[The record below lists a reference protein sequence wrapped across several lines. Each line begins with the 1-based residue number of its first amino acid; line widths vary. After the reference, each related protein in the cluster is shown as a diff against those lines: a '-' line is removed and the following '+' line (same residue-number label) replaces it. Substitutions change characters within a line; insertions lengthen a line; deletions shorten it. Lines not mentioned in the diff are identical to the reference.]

1 MGQSPDFSSLPV
13 NGHNSH
19 STRKDIRFM
28 ALRVLLPWQDLVDQL
43 QLPGIEPILWHIDND
58 TQDAP
63 DADVLVT
70 ERPSNP
76 QLRSRV
82 SRIKGL
88 KHVHLL
94 SIGYEWVL
102 EHLPEQV
109 SLTNS
114 KGAVED
120 ATAEH
125 CLALVLASLRQLP
138 QVGRQQRERQWTRT
152 WTSSLHGSKVLL
164 LGAGG
169 VGSEIRSRLL
179 PFKPAE
185 LSSFARTERVHEQ
198 GYPIYSLERL
208 RAFLPTADVVI
219 VALPHTRETEQLID
233 AEFLSAMK
241 DGALLVN
248 VGRGPIVDTEALLP
262 ELQSGR
268 LHAALDVTDPEPL
281 PADHALWSAPNCII
295 TPHMAGDT
303 GQFISLVSELA
314 VNQVIALA
322 HGEELDNQII
332 N

>member
-1 MGQSPDFSSLPV
+1 M
-13 NGHNSH
+13 
-19 STRKDIRFM
+19 T
-28 ALRVLLPWQDLVDQL
+28 LRVLVPWQRLVDEL
-43 QLPGIEPILWHIDND
+43 TIPGIEPILWHIND
-58 TQDAP
+58 DPEDAP
-63 DADVLVT
+63 PSDVLVT

-94 SIGYEWVL
+94 SLGYEWVL
-102 EHLPEQV
+102 EHLPEKV

-125 CLALVLASLRQLP
+125 CLALILASLRQLS
-138 QVGRQQRERQWTRT
+138 QVGKQQRERNWTRT
-152 WTSSLHGSKVLL
+152 WTGSLHGSKVVL

-169 VGSEIRSRLL
+169 VGNEIRSRLL

-185 LSSFARTERVHEQ
+185 LTTFARTERVHEQ
-198 GYPIYSLERL
+198 GYRIYSLDRL
-208 RAFLPTADVVI
+208 RGFLPTADVVI
-219 VALPHTRETEQLID
+219 VALPHTPETEKLID

-241 DGALLVN
+241 NGALLVN
-248 VGRGPIVDTEALLP
+248 VGRGPIVDTEALLL
-262 ELQSGR
+262 ELLAGR

-281 PADHALWSAPNCII
+281 PANHALWSAPNCII

-314 VNQVIALA
+314 VNQVIAFA
-322 HGEELDNQII
+322 HGEELANQII

>member
-1 MGQSPDFSSLPV
+1 
-13 NGHNSH
+13 
-19 STRKDIRFM
+19 M
-28 ALRVLLPWQDLVDQL
+28 ALRVLLPWQDLVDRL
-43 QLPGIEPILWHIDND
+43 QLPGIEPILWHIDDDPN
-58 TQDAP
+58 DAP
-63 DADVLVT
+63 PADVLVT

-76 QLRSRV
+76 RLRSRV

-102 EHLPEQV
+102 EHLPKQV

-138 QVGRQQRERQWTRT
+138 QVGQQQRERQWTRT
-152 WTSSLHGSKVLL
+152 WTSSLHGSKVVL

-185 LSSFARTERVHEQ
+185 LTSIARTERVHEQ
-198 GYPIYSLERL
+198 GYPVHSFNRL
-208 RAFLPTADVVI
+208 WAILPTADVVI
-219 VALPHTRETEQLID
+219 VALPQTPETKQLID

-241 DGALLVN
+241 NGSLLVN
-248 VGRGPIVDTEALLP
+248 VGRGPLIDTEALVQ

-268 LHAALDVTDPEPL
+268 LHAALDVADPEPL
-281 PADHALWSAPNCII
+281 PAHHALWSAPNCII

-303 GQFISLVSELA
+303 DQFIALVSELA
-314 VNQVIALA
+314 VNQVIAFA
-322 HGEELDNQII
+322 HGEKLANRII

>member
-1 MGQSPDFSSLPV
+1 
-13 NGHNSH
+13 
-19 STRKDIRFM
+19 M
-28 ALRVLLPWQDLVDQL
+28 ALRVLLPWQDLVDRL
-43 QLPGIEPILWHIDND
+43 QLPGIEPILWHIND
-58 TQDAP
+58 DPNDAP
-63 DADVLVT
+63 PADVLVT

-76 QLRSRV
+76 ELRSRV

-125 CLALVLASLRQLP
+125 CLALVLASLRQLS
-138 QVGRQQRERQWTRT
+138 QVGQQQRERQWTRT
-152 WTSSLHGSKVLL
+152 WTGSLHGSKLVL

-185 LSSFARTERVHEQ
+185 LSSFARTERIHEQ
-198 GYPIYSLERL
+198 GYPINSLDRL
-208 RAFLPTADVVI
+208 WAFLRTADVVI
-219 VALPHTRETEQLID
+219 VALPHTRETERLID
-233 AEFLSAMK
+233 AKFLSSMK
-241 DGALLVN
+241 DGSLLVN

-262 ELQSGR
+262 ELQAGR

-281 PADHALWSAPNCII
+281 PANHALWSAPNCII

-303 GQFISLVSELA
+303 GQFISLVSEMA
-314 VNQVIALA
+314 VNQVIAFA
-322 HGEELDNQII
+322 HGGELANRII

>member
-1 MGQSPDFSSLPV
+1 
-13 NGHNSH
+13 
-19 STRKDIRFM
+19 M

-43 QLPGIEPILWHIDND
+43 QVPGIEPILWHIDEDPN
-58 TQDAP
+58 DAP
-63 DADVLVT
+63 EADVLVT

-76 QLRSRV
+76 ELRSRV

-102 EHLPEQV
+102 EHLPEHV

-125 CLALVLASLRQLP
+125 CLALMLASLRQLP
-138 QVGRQQRERQWTRT
+138 QIGQQQRKRQWTRT
-152 WTSSLHGSKVLL
+152 WTGSLHGSKVVL

-185 LSSFARTERVHEQ
+185 LTVFARTERVHEQ
-198 GYPIYSLERL
+198 GYPIYSLDRI
-208 RAFLPTADVVI
+208 RAVLPTADVVI
-219 VALPHTRETEQLID
+219 VALPHTPETEQLID
-233 AEFLSAMK
+233 TKFLSEMK
-241 DGALLVN
+241 NGSLLVN

-262 ELQSGR
+262 ELQAGR

-314 VNQVIALA
+314 VNQVIAFA
-322 HGEELDNQII
+322 HGEELANRII

>member
-1 MGQSPDFSSLPV
+1 
-13 NGHNSH
+13 
-19 STRKDIRFM
+19 M

-43 QLPGIEPILWHIDND
+43 QLPGIEPILWHIND
-58 TQDAP
+58 DPNDAP
-63 DADVLVT
+63 PADVLVT
-70 ERPSNP
+70 ERPSNS

-109 SLTNS
+109 TLTNS

-125 CLALVLASLRQLP
+125 CLALILASIRQLP
-138 QVGRQQRERQWTRT
+138 LAGQRQREQNWIRT
-152 WTSSLHGSKVLL
+152 WTSSLHGSKVVL

-185 LSSFARTERVHEQ
+185 LTTFARTERVHEQ
-198 GYPIYSLERL
+198 RYRIYSPDRL
-208 RAFLPTADVVI
+208 RGFLPTADVVI
-219 VALPHTRETEQLID
+219 VALPHTPETEQLID
-233 AEFLSAMK
+233 AELLSAMK

-248 VGRGPIVDTEALLP
+248 VGRGPIVDTEALLL
-262 ELQSGR
+262 ELLAGR

-281 PADHALWSAPNCII
+281 PANHALWSAPNCII

-314 VNQVIALA
+314 VNQVIAFA
-322 HGEELDNQII
+322 HGEELANQII

>member
-1 MGQSPDFSSLPV
+1 
-13 NGHNSH
+13 
-19 STRKDIRFM
+19 M

-43 QLPGIEPILWHIDND
+43 QLPGIEPILWHIDED
-58 TQDAP
+58 PEDAP
-63 DADVLVT
+63 SADVLVT

-102 EHLPEQV
+102 EHLPERV

-125 CLALVLASLRQLP
+125 CLALILASLRQLP
-138 QVGRQQRERQWTRT
+138 QVGKQQRERQWTRT
-152 WTSSLHGSKVLL
+152 WTSSLHGSKVVL

-179 PFKPAE
+179 PFRPAE

-198 GYPIYSLERL
+198 GYSIYSLEKL
-208 RAFLPTADVVI
+208 WAFIPTADVVI
-219 VALPHTRETEQLID
+219 VALPHTPKTEQLID
-233 AEFLSAMK
+233 SQFLSSMK
-241 DGALLVN
+241 DGSLLVN
-248 VGRGPIVDTEALLP
+248 VGRGPIVDTDALLP
-262 ELQSGR
+262 ELQAGR

-303 GQFISLVSELA
+303 GQFISLVSEMA
-314 VNQVIALA
+314 VNQVIAFA
-322 HGEELDNQII
+322 HGEELANRII

>member
-1 MGQSPDFSSLPV
+1 
-13 NGHNSH
+13 
-19 STRKDIRFM
+19 M

-43 QLPGIEPILWHIDND
+43 QLPGIVPILWHIND
-58 TQDAP
+58 DPNDAP
-63 DADVLVT
+63 PADVLVT
-70 ERPSNP
+70 ERPSNRE
-76 QLRSRV
+76 LRSRV

-102 EHLPEQV
+102 ERLPEQV

-125 CLALVLASLRQLP
+125 CLALVLTSLRQLP
-138 QVGRQQRERQWTRT
+138 QVGQQQRERQWIRT
-152 WTSSLHGSKVLL
+152 WTSSLHGSKVAL

-169 VGSEIRSRLL
+169 VSSEIRSRLL

-185 LSSFARTERVHEQ
+185 LTSFARIERNHEQ
-198 GYPIYSLERL
+198 GYPIYPLDRL
-208 RAFLPTADVVI
+208 RTFLPTADVVI
-219 VALPHTRETEQLID
+219 VALPHTKETEQLID

-262 ELQSGR
+262 ELQAGR

-281 PADHALWSAPNCII
+281 PANHALWSAPNCII

-314 VNQVIALA
+314 VNQVIAFA
-322 HGEELDNQII
+322 HGEELTNRII

>member
-1 MGQSPDFSSLPV
+1 
-13 NGHNSH
+13 
-19 STRKDIRFM
+19 M
-28 ALRVLLPWQDLVDQL
+28 ALRVLLPWQDIVDRL
-43 QLPGIEPILWHIDND
+43 RLPGIEPILWHIDEDPN
-58 TQDAP
+58 DAP
-63 DADVLVT
+63 EADVLVT

-76 QLRSRV
+76 ELRSRV

-125 CLALVLASLRQLP
+125 CLTLVLASLRQLP
-138 QVGRQQRERQWTRT
+138 QVGKQQRERQWTRT
-152 WTSSLHGSKVLL
+152 WTGSLHGSKVVL

-169 VGSEIRSRLL
+169 VGSEIRSRLV

-198 GYPIYSLERL
+198 GHPIYSLDRL
-208 RAFLPTADVVI
+208 WDFLPTADVVI
-219 VALPHTRETEQLID
+219 VALPHTPETEQLID

-241 DGALLVN
+241 DGSLLVN
-248 VGRGPIVDTEALLP
+248 VGRGPILNTDALLP
-262 ELQSGR
+262 ELQAGR

-281 PADHALWSAPNCII
+281 PANHALWSAPNCII

-314 VNQVIALA
+314 VNQVIAFA
-322 HGEELDNQII
+322 HGGKLANRII

>member
-1 MGQSPDFSSLPV
+1 
-13 NGHNSH
+13 
-19 STRKDIRFM
+19 M

-43 QLPGIEPILWHIDND
+43 QLPGIEPILWHIDEDPN
-58 TQDAP
+58 DAP
-63 DADVLVT
+63 PADVLVT

-76 QLRSRV
+76 KLRSRV

-102 EHLPEQV
+102 EHLPEHV

-138 QVGRQQRERQWTRT
+138 QVGQQQRERQWIRT
-152 WTSSLHGSKVLL
+152 WTGSLHGSKVML

-185 LSSFARTERVHEQ
+185 LTSFARTERVHEQ
-198 GYPIYSLERL
+198 GYPIYALDRL
-208 RAFLPTADVVI
+208 WAVLPTADVVI
-219 VALPHTRETEQLID
+219 IALPHTKETEQLID

-241 DGALLVN
+241 DGSLLVN
-248 VGRGPIVDTEALLP
+248 VGRGLIVDTDALLT
-262 ELQSGR
+262 ELQAGR

-281 PADHALWSAPNCII
+281 PAEHALWSAPNCII
-295 TPHMAGDT
+295 TPHIAGDT
-303 GQFISLVSELA
+303 GQFISMVSELA
-314 VNQVIALA
+314 VNQVIAFA
-322 HGEELDNQII
+322 HGEELANRII
-332 N
+332 K

>member
-1 MGQSPDFSSLPV
+1 
-13 NGHNSH
+13 
-19 STRKDIRFM
+19 M
-28 ALRVLLPWQDLVDQL
+28 ALRVLLPWQDPVVRL
-43 QLPGIEPILWHIDND
+43 QLPGIEPILWHIDDDPN
-58 TQDAP
+58 DAP
-63 DADVLVT
+63 PADVLVT

-76 QLRSRV
+76 ELRSRV
-82 SRIKGL
+82 SRIKGM

-138 QVGRQQRERQWTRT
+138 QVGQQQRERQWTRT
-152 WTSSLHGSKVLL
+152 WTGSLHGSKVVL

-185 LSSFARTERVHEQ
+185 LSSFARTGRVHEQ
-198 GYPIYSLERL
+198 GYPIYSLDRL
-208 RAFLPTADVVI
+208 WAFLPTADVVI

-233 AEFLSAMK
+233 AQFLSSMK
-241 DGALLVN
+241 DGSLLVN
-248 VGRGPIVDTEALLP
+248 VGRGPIVDTDALLP

-268 LHAALDVTDPEPL
+268 LHAALDVTNPEPL
-281 PADHALWSAPNCII
+281 PANHALWSAPNCII

-303 GQFISLVSELA
+303 GQFISLVSEMA
-314 VNQVIALA
+314 VNQVIAFA
-322 HGEELDNQII
+322 HGGELANRII

>member
-1 MGQSPDFSSLPV
+1 
-13 NGHNSH
+13 
-19 STRKDIRFM
+19 M
-28 ALRVLLPWQDLVDQL
+28 ALRVLLPWQDLVDRL
-43 QLPGIEPILWHIDND
+43 QVPGIEPILWHIND
-58 TQDAP
+58 DPHDAP
-63 DADVLVT
+63 PADMLVT

-76 QLRSRV
+76 LMRSRV

-109 SLTNS
+109 ALTNS

-125 CLALVLASLRQLP
+125 CLALILASLRQLP
-138 QVGRQQRERQWTRT
+138 LAGERQRGHNWVRT
-152 WTSSLHGSKVLL
+152 WTSSLHGSNVVV

-169 VGSEIRSRLL
+169 VGTAITSRIQ
-179 PFKPAE
+179 PFNPAS
-185 LSSFARTERVHEQ
+185 LVGYARTARISGNGTEVR
-198 GYPIYSLERL
+198 SLDRL
-208 RAFLPTADVVI
+208 AADLPQADVVV
-219 VALPHTRETEQLID
+219 VALPHTNDTEKYVGRD
-233 AEFLSAMK
+233 FLSLMK

-281 PADHALWSAPNCII
+281 PENHALWDAPNCII

-303 GQFISLVSELA
+303 GQFISLVSQMA
-314 VNQVIALA
+314 IDQVTCIAA
-322 HGEELDNQII
+322 GKKTFNVVS
-332 N
+332 

>member
-1 MGQSPDFSSLPV
+1 M
-13 NGHNSH
+13 
-19 STRKDIRFM
+19 T
-28 ALRVLLPWQDLVDQL
+28 LRVLVPWQRLVDEL
-43 QLPGIEPILWHIDND
+43 TIPGIEPILWHIND
-58 TQDAP
+58 DPEDAP
-63 DADVLVT
+63 PSDVLVT

-94 SIGYEWVL
+94 SLGYEWVL
-102 EHLPEQV
+102 EHLPEKV

-125 CLALVLASLRQLP
+125 CLALILASLRQLS
-138 QVGRQQRERQWTRT
+138 QVGKQQRERNWTRT
-152 WTSSLHGSKVLL
+152 WTSSLHGSKVVL

-169 VGSEIRSRLL
+169 VGNEIRSRLL
-179 PFKPAE
+179 PFKLAE
-185 LSSFARTERVHEQ
+185 LTTFARTERVHEQ
-198 GYPIYSLERL
+198 GYRIYSLDRL
-208 RAFLPTADVVI
+208 RGFLPTADVVI
-219 VALPHTRETEQLID
+219 VALPHTPETEQLID

-248 VGRGPIVDTEALLP
+248 VGRGPIVDTEALLL
-262 ELQSGR
+262 ELLAGR

-281 PADHALWSAPNCII
+281 PANHALWSAPNCII

-314 VNQVIALA
+314 VNQVIAFA
-322 HGEELDNQII
+322 HGEELANQII